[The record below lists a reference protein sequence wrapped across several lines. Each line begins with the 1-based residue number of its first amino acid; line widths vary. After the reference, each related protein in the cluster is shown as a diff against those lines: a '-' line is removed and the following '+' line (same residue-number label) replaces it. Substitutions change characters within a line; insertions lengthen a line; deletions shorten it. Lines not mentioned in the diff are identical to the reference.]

1 MPPAP
6 RRTST
11 SNDPSASSTS
21 AAGDHPRPT
30 TRPATRPATRRGLT
44 ARDLALIAAFCALIV
59 ALVPVKVPVGGAAP
73 IVLQNLGIMLA
84 GAVLGARRGFLAVLL
99 FVVLA
104 VAGLPVLA
112 SGVRGLA
119 IFTGPTV
126 GFVVGYPVVA
136 LVIGLLVQRFLPRL
150 HVVAAVGACLV
161 GGIVVSYALGIP
173 GMAWRSAKLDLAGAA
188 TFSATFLPGDLV
200 KAVVAGVVATAVHKA
215 LPDLVPARRR

>member
-1 MPPAP
+1 M
-6 RRTST
+6 ST
-11 SNDPSASSTS
+11 
-21 AAGDHPRPT
+21 
-30 TRPATRPATRRGLT
+30 PATRTPSRPAPAGRALT
-44 ARDLALIAAFCALIV
+44 ARDLALVAAFCALIV

-126 GFVVGYPVVA
+126 GFVVGYPLVA
-136 LVIGLLVQRFLPRL
+136 LVIGLVVQRFSPRP
-150 HVVAAVGACLV
+150 HVAATIAACLL

-188 TFSATFLPGDLV
+188 AFSATFLPGDLV
-200 KAVVAGVVATAVHKA
+200 KAVVAGVVASAVHTA
-215 LPDLVPARRR
+215 IPDLLGPARRR

>member
-1 MPPAP
+1 MSTAA

-11 SNDPSASSTS
+11 SSDPSASSTS
-21 AAGDHPRPT
+21 SSSDGGDHTRPT
-30 TRPATRPATRRGLT
+30 TRPATRRGLT

-150 HVVAAVGACLV
+150 HVMAAVGACLV